1 MDLQTNQQLGE
12 DENRGQSSRKQA
24 KTSQNQTIAWGSFKN
39 HVFHADIYSMKNWST
54 SDWDVVIEAGAGMKT
69 IVGEK
74 ANIISAHTSA
84 AHSPVTVGPKC
95 KVPGWTTR
103 TVDYD
108 PGKR

>member
-1 MDLQTNQQLGE
+1 M
-12 DENRGQSSRKQA
+12 
-24 KTSQNQTIAWGSFKN
+24 
-39 HVFHADIYSMKNWST
+39 
-54 SDWDVVIEAGAGMKT
+54 IEAGAGMKT

-84 AHSPVTVGPKC
+84 THSPVNGKITCQGFTVGPKC

-103 TVDYD
+103 TVDHD